1 MQLIIFLALFFIMF
15 FGFLTGHNIEGAIA
29 FVGLVAMCVGFKDED
44 V

>member
-15 FGFLTGHNIEGAIA
+15 FGFLTGHNIEGSVAL
-29 FVGLVAMCVGFKDED
+29 VGLVAMCVGFRGEK